1 VDGQYELDRQIK
13 QRTEPSDTS
22 SRVTY
27 LRQCQTPARS
37 SRIASNSA
45 RVRKD
50 ELPDPGLAAT
60 ANPWPRGLLPA
71 RRGLELLVVV
81 RLDYCRR
88 PAYSRWFEES
98 NGEAKWGLGGV
109 CCCGAVRAFARPG
122 ITACLDV
129 LAGAR
134 ARRLLRPNRETCA
147 CGGRVDSGGLRPTR
161 HVSYCDVRCVGDTKQ
176 C

>member
-1 VDGQYELDRQIK
+1 
-13 QRTEPSDTS
+13 
-22 SRVTY
+22 
-27 LRQCQTPARS
+27 
-37 SRIASNSA
+37 
-45 RVRKD
+45 
-50 ELPDPGLAAT
+50 
-60 ANPWPRGLLPA
+60 
-71 RRGLELLVVV
+71 LLVVV